1 MRDVVELIFPPGIPV
16 IARWRLLMVTSVGML
31 FLHAGWASG
40 LMSQLGIG
48 SGFAVADDL
57 KEIGQQVGDIKLQ
70 LLEQDIF
77 NARLHQCAAIKENN
91 REAKQYWTQ
100 KLIELLQ
107 AYVKAI
113 GVQYQLPSCE
123 EL

>member
-1 MRDVVELIFPPGIPV
+1 MRDVVELIFPPGIPA
-16 IARWRLLMVTSVGML
+16 IARWRLAMAACMGML

-40 LMSQLGIG
+40 LMTRLGIG

-57 KEIGQQVGDIKLQ
+57 KEIGDQVGDIKLQ

-77 NARLHQCAAIKENN
+77 NARLHQCTAVKESN
-91 REAKQYWTQ
+91 REARQYWTQ
-100 KLIELLQ
+100 RLAELLQ
-107 AYVKAI
+107 DYIKRT
-113 GVQYQLPSCE
+113 GVQYQLPTCE